1 MNILIAEYTV
11 SHDPTLA
18 PEGRAMLDVLTKSFT
33 KIGYAVYCPEERKD
47 FSEEIARLG
56 KICDEGIVI
65 APDHLL
71 ARFTKNLEDVT
82 RNIGCNS
89 FSIAVCANK
98 RRTGQILQSHGID
111 VPKEVSSGKRIVK
124 QISGCGAVGV
134 RLTDGPA
141 GDGEFGQEYIDG
153 DHFSMSLVGGRVV
166 GEVCLYYTGE
176 GPLLLALNKQDI
188 RFNSDGTVVYLG
200 GKTPVDHPRKQE
212 MYDCARKAIEVLG
225 CQGYVGIDMVV
236 TPDRIVVVDVN
247 PRPTTS
253 IIGIAACMEEEIAQ
267 VLLDASYGK
276 SPASVHLSGQ
286 ASYTSEGQVTYDR
299 S

>member
-1 MNILIAEYTV
+1 MNILLAEYAV
-11 SHDPTLA
+11 SHDPALA
-18 PEGRAMLDVLTKSFT
+18 PEGRAMLDVLTRSFT
-33 KIGYAVYCPEERKD
+33 NIGCTVQTPAQGTD
-47 FSEEIARLG
+47 LAAEIARLG
-56 KICDEGIVI
+56 PSCDEGLVI

-71 ARFTKNLEDVT
+71 TRLTKNLEDVT

-111 VPKEVSSGKRIVK
+111 VPKEMTSGKRIVK
-124 QISGCGAVGV
+124 QVSGCGAVGV

-141 GDGEFGQEYIDG
+141 ANGEFGQEYVDG
-153 DHFSMSLVGGRVV
+153 EHFSMSLVGGRVV
-166 GEVCLYYTGE
+166 GEVCLYYTGKN
-176 GPLLLALNKQDI
+176 PLLLALNRQDI
-188 RFNSDGTVVYLG
+188 RFDDDGSVHYHG
-200 GKTPVDHPRKQE
+200 GETPVIHPRKQE
-212 MYDCARKAIEVLG
+212 MYDLASQVIAVLG

-267 VLLDASYGK
+267 IILDASYGK
-276 SPASVHLSGQ
+276 APDSVHLTGHATFS
-286 ASYTSEGQVTYDR
+286 SEGQVVYDR